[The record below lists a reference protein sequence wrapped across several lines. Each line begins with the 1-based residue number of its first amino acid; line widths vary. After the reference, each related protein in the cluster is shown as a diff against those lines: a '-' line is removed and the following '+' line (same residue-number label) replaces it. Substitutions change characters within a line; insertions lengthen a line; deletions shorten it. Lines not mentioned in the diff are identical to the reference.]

1 MSEPKLP
8 FFGCLGPLCTQDG
21 VPIHHSGPRGGN
33 LAPARRC
40 APKAKHRKN
49 RVRANALSLDPSDT
63 FYKHPGSPEGI
74 LGICFTVRSSFKIVF

>member
-8 FFGCLGPLCTQDG
+8 YFGCLGPLCTQGG
-21 VPIHHSGPRGGN
+21 VPINHSGPRGGN
-33 LAPARRC
+33 LGPARRC